1 MWTMKIDVKKLNEI
15 FGYVF
20 LGVGSVKILLL
31 VLAFLKFGTDV
42 ALIVK
47 GGSATSGDYNTFSA
61 ILGFVEI
68 ILAIAS
74 IVMIILNAKRQ
85 TGAIVSYS
93 LGIGAL
99 VLEFLIPS
107 SLSILFVFVEV
118 GMYLKAGN
126 NLLKKDKDC
135 FFGSSEKYM

>member
-1 MWTMKIDVKKLNEI
+1 MKIDVKKLNEI

-47 GGSATSGDYNTFSA
+47 GGSATSGDYSAFSA

-68 ILAIAS
+68 VLAIAS
-74 IVMIILNAKRQ
+74 IVMIILNVKRQ
-85 TGAIVSYS
+85 AGAIVSYS

-126 NLLKKDKDC
+126 NLLKKDKDW

>member
-1 MWTMKIDVKKLNEI
+1 M
-15 FGYVF
+15 F
-20 LGVGSVKILLL
+20 LGVGSAKILLL

-47 GGSATSGDYNTFSA
+47 GGSATSGDYSTFSVMV
-61 ILGFVEI
+61 GFVEI

-74 IVMIILNAKRQ
+74 IVMIILNAKRLA
-85 TGAIVSYS
+85 GAIVPYS

-126 NLLKKDKDC
+126 NLLKKDKDW